1 MNVLQYISNSIK
13 SCAKPS
19 KIHGI
24 GLFALTDIE
33 KGDEVFPKW
42 EGKTGWYSVKL
53 KLAKKLPE
61 DELLY
66 ILRSFGSD
74 IIDDDS
80 DVRFILTKNSN
91 FLFTNPRSLI
101 NTKGLLG
108 NIDSLWGILGKNA
121 QGKSSIL
128 KIIIFSLFGKIP
140 DTPQND
146 IVNKSSTIVYP

>member
-1 MNVLQYISNSIK
+1 MNVLEYISNSIK

-24 GLFALTDIE
+24 WLFALTDIE

-61 DELLY
+61 DVLLY

-108 NIDSLWGILGKNA
+108 NIDSLTGLAIRKIKKGEEILGTYSFIDENTYKE
-121 QGKSSIL
+121 
-128 KIIIFSLFGKIP
+128 KIKKDLI
-140 DTPQND
+140 
-146 IVNKSSTIVYP
+146 

>member
-1 MNVLQYISNSIK
+1 MNVLEYISNSIK

-33 KGDEVFPKW
+33 KGEEVFPKW

-61 DELLY
+61 DVLFY

-74 IIDDDS
+74 IIDDNS
-80 DVRFILTKNSN
+80 NVRFMLTKDCN
-91 FLFTNPRSLI
+91 FLFSNPI
-101 NTKGLLG
+101 AFVNTKGILG
-108 NIDSLWGILGKNA
+108 NIDSLTGLAIRNIKKGEEILGTYSFIDEITYKE
-121 QGKSSIL
+121 
-128 KIIIFSLFGKIP
+128 KIIKDLI
-140 DTPQND
+140 
-146 IVNKSSTIVYP
+146 

>member
-1 MNVLQYISNSIK
+1 MNVLEYISNSIK

-33 KGDEVFPKW
+33 KGEEVFPKW

-61 DELLY
+61 DVLFY

-74 IIDDDS
+74 IIDDNS
-80 DVRFILTKNSN
+80 NVRFMLIKDCN
-91 FLFTNPRSLI
+91 FLFSNPRSLI
-101 NTKGLLG
+101 NTKGILG
-108 NIDSLWGILGKNA
+108 NIDSLTGLAIRNIKKGEEILGTYSFIDEITYKE
-121 QGKSSIL
+121 
-128 KIIIFSLFGKIP
+128 KIIKDLI
-140 DTPQND
+140 
-146 IVNKSSTIVYP
+146 